1 MARSAS
7 KKTVTKTT
15 KSVKK
20 TAKKA
25 ARHTKKKV
33 EAKAKKAPKI
43 KKLSAAETTDVQSG
57 GEHLGKIQCFN
68 HRKKT
73 ICAHL
78 LLAVHKCGVKTIGHG
93 RLATV
98 RIGKK
103 RRCEFYEET
112 TVTA

>member
-1 MARSAS
+1 MARTVSKKTGARSA
-7 KKTVTKTT
+7 KTVKKATKK
-15 KSVKK
+15 KSARPVKKKAEITAKK
-20 TAKKA
+20 TATVKKQAEPVETA
-25 ARHTKKKV
+25 AQT
-33 EAKAKKAPKI
+33 
-43 KKLSAAETTDVQSG
+43 S
-57 GEHLGKIQCFN
+57 EHQGKIQCFN

-78 LLAVHKCGVKTIGHG
+78 LLAIHKCGVKTIGHG

-112 TVTA
+112 AFTA

>member
-1 MARSAS
+1 MARTAS
-7 KKTVTKTT
+7 KKTGTRTAT
-15 KSVKK
+15 KK
-20 TAKKA
+20 TAKKKTTHPA
-25 ARHTKKKV
+25 KKKA
-33 EAKAKKAPKI
+33 ETSAKKTVKDKKQAEPVETAAP
-43 KKLSAAETTDVQSG
+43 TT
-57 GEHLGKIQCFN
+57 EHQGKIQCFN

-78 LLAVHKCGVKTIGHG
+78 MLTLHKCGVKTIGHG

-112 TVTA
+112 AFTA